1 MTRDCLFAGR
11 FAIIAGLA
19 VGLAAGSASAQE
31 SKRELGAH
39 EHGHGTFNVAIDGK
53 TVAIELIAPGADIVG
68 FEHTPK
74 TDEQKAKL
82 AAAKAAL
89 EKIET
94 VLELPGAAGCKV
106 AKAEV
111 EAPYTEE
118 KAAKDSHGHGHG
130 HDDHGKKAG
139 KDDDGEAHSEFH
151 ATYELTCSAPDALG
165 QLKFAYFESFKGA
178 EELAVT
184 VVTPKGQKA
193 FEATRAK
200 SEVRLDGLV

>member
-19 VGLAAGSASAQE
+19 VGLAASSAGAGDGH
-31 SKRELGAH
+31 RELGAH

-68 FEHTPK
+68 FEHAPK
-74 TDEQKAKL
+74 SDEQKAKL

-106 AKAEV
+106 AKADV
-111 EAPYTEE
+111 EAPHADE
-118 KAAKDSHGHGHG
+118 KAAKDGHGHGHG
-130 HDDHGKKAG
+130 HDHGKKAG
-139 KDDDGEAHSEFH
+139 KDDHGEVHSEFH
-151 ATYELTCSAPDALG
+151 ATYELTCSAPDAFG
-165 QLKFAYFESFKGA
+165 QLKFTYFDSFKGA
-178 EELAVT
+178 EELDVT
-184 VVTPKGQKA
+184 VVSPKGQKA

-200 SEVRLDGLV
+200 PEVRLDGLV

>member
-19 VGLAAGSASAQE
+19 IGLAAGSAAAGDGH
-31 SKRELGAH
+31 RELGAH

-68 FEHTPK
+68 FEHAPK

-82 AAAKAAL
+82 AAAKSAL
-89 EKIET
+89 KKIET
-94 VLELPGAAGCKV
+94 VLELPSAAGCKA
-106 AKAEV
+106 AKADV
-111 EAPYTEE
+111 EAPHADE
-118 KAAKDSHGHGHG
+118 KAAKDGHGHG
-130 HDDHGKKAG
+130 HDHGKKAG
-139 KDDDGEAHSEFH
+139 KDDHGEVHSEFH

-165 QLKFAYFESFKGA
+165 QLTFTYFDSFKGA
-178 EELAVT
+178 EELDVT
-184 VVTPKGQKA
+184 VVSPKGQKA

-200 SEVRLDGLV
+200 PEVRLDGLV

>member
-19 VGLAAGSASAQE
+19 VGLAAGSAAARDGH
-31 SKRELGAH
+31 RELGAH

-68 FEHTPK
+68 FEHAPK

-106 AKAEV
+106 TKADV
-111 EAPYTEE
+111 EAPHADE
-118 KAAKDSHGHGHG
+118 KAAKGGHGHG
-130 HDDHGKKAG
+130 HDHSKKAG
-139 KDDDGEAHSEFH
+139 EDDDGEAHSEFH

-165 QLKFAYFESFKGA
+165 QLKFAYFDSFKGA
-178 EELAVT
+178 EELDVT

-193 FEATRAK
+193 FEATREK
-200 SEVRLDGLV
+200 PELRLDGLV

>member
-19 VGLAAGSASAQE
+19 VGLAAGSVAAEE

-68 FEHTPK
+68 FEHAPK

-94 VLELPGAAGCKV
+94 VLELPSAAGCKA
-106 AKAEV
+106 AKADV
-111 EAPYTEE
+111 EAPHADE
-118 KAAKDSHGHGHG
+118 KAAKGGHGHGHG
-130 HDDHGKKAG
+130 HDHGKKAG
-139 KDDDGEAHSEFH
+139 KDDHGEVHSEFH

-165 QLKFAYFESFKGA
+165 QLTFTYFDSFKGA
-178 EELAVT
+178 EELDVT

-193 FEATRAK
+193 FEATR
-200 SEVRLDGLV
+200 ENPELRLDGLV

>member
-19 VGLAAGSASAQE
+19 VGLAAGSAAARDGH
-31 SKRELGAH
+31 RELGAH

-68 FEHTPK
+68 FEHAPK
-74 TDEQKAKL
+74 TKKQRAKL

-94 VLELPGAAGCKV
+94 VLALPGAAGCKV
-106 AKAEV
+106 TKAEV
-111 EAPYTEE
+111 EAPHSDSE
-118 KAAKDSHGHGHG
+118 AAKDGHAHGHGHG
-130 HDDHGKKAG
+130 KKAD
-139 KDDDGEAHSEFH
+139 KEDHGEAHSEFH
-151 ATYELTCSAPDALG
+151 ATYELTCSAPDAIGKLN
-165 QLKFAYFESFKGA
+165 LAYFESFKGA
-178 EELAVT
+178 KELDVT

-200 SEVRLDGLV
+200 PEVRLDGLV

>member
-19 VGLAAGSASAQE
+19 VGLAAGSAAARDGH
-31 SKRELGAH
+31 RELGAH

-68 FEHTPK
+68 FEHAPK

-106 AKAEV
+106 TKADV
-111 EAPYTEE
+111 EAPHADE
-118 KAAKDSHGHGHG
+118 KAAKGGHGHG
-130 HDDHGKKAG
+130 HDHSKKAG
-139 KDDDGEAHSEFH
+139 EDDDGEAHSEFH

-165 QLKFAYFESFKGA
+165 QLKFAYFDSFKGA
-178 EELAVT
+178 EELDVT
-184 VVTPKGQKA
+184 VVSPKGQKA

-200 SEVRLDGLV
+200 AEVRLDGLV

>member
-19 VGLAAGSASAQE
+19 VGLAAGSVAAEE

-68 FEHTPK
+68 FEHAPK
-74 TDEQKAKL
+74 SDEQKAKL

-94 VLELPGAAGCKV
+94 VLELPSAAGCKV
-106 AKAEV
+106 AKADV
-111 EAPYTEE
+111 EAPHADE
-118 KAAKDSHGHGHG
+118 KAAKDG
-130 HDDHGKKAG
+130 HGKKAG
-139 KDDDGEAHSEFH
+139 KDDHGEVHSEFH

-165 QLKFAYFESFKGA
+165 QLKFTYFDSFKGA
-178 EELAVT
+178 EELDVT

-200 SEVRLDGLV
+200 PEVRLDGLV

>member
-19 VGLAAGSASAQE
+19 VGLAAGSAAARDGH
-31 SKRELGAH
+31 RELGAH

-68 FEHTPK
+68 FEHAPK

-106 AKAEV
+106 TKADV
-111 EAPYTEE
+111 EAPHADE
-118 KAAKDSHGHGHG
+118 KAAKDGHGHGHG
-130 HDDHGKKAG
+130 KKAE

-165 QLKFAYFESFKGA
+165 QLKFAYFDSFKGA
-178 EELAVT
+178 EELDVT

-193 FEATRAK
+193 FEATREK
-200 SEVRLDGLV
+200 PEVRLDGLV

>member
-1 MTRDCLFAGR
+1 MTRDCLLAGR

-19 VGLAAGSASAQE
+19 VGLAAGSAAAAGE

-68 FEHTPK
+68 FEHAPT

-89 EKIET
+89 KKIET
-94 VLELPGAAGCKV
+94 VLELPSAAGCKV
-106 AKAEV
+106 TKADV
-111 EAPYTEE
+111 EAPHADE
-118 KAAKDSHGHGHG
+118 KAAKDGHGHGHG
-130 HDDHGKKAG
+130 HSHGKKAE
-139 KDDDGEAHSEFH
+139 KDDHGEAHSEFH

-165 QLKFAYFESFKGA
+165 QLKFAYFDSFKGA
-178 EELAVT
+178 EELDVT
-184 VVTPKGQKA
+184 VVSPKGQKA

-200 SEVRLDGLV
+200 PEVRLDGLV

>member
-19 VGLAAGSASAQE
+19 VGLAAGSVAAEE

-68 FEHTPK
+68 FEHAPK

-94 VLELPGAAGCKV
+94 VLELPSAAGCKA
-106 AKAEV
+106 AKADV
-111 EAPYTEE
+111 EAPHADE
-118 KAAKDSHGHGHG
+118 KTAKGGHGHG
-130 HDDHGKKAG
+130 HDHSKKAG
-139 KDDDGEAHSEFH
+139 KDDHGEAHSEFH

-165 QLKFAYFESFKGA
+165 QLKFTYFDSFKGA
-178 EELAVT
+178 EELDVT

-193 FEATRAK
+193 FEATREK
-200 SEVRLDGLV
+200 PEVRLDGLV

>member
-19 VGLAAGSASAQE
+19 VGLAAGSVAAEE

-68 FEHTPK
+68 FEHAPK

-106 AKAEV
+106 TKADV
-111 EAPYTEE
+111 EAPHADE
-118 KAAKDSHGHGHG
+118 KAAKGGHGHG
-130 HDDHGKKAG
+130 HDHSKKAG
-139 KDDDGEAHSEFH
+139 EDDDGEAHSEFH

-165 QLKFAYFESFKGA
+165 QLKFAYFDSFKGA
-178 EELAVT
+178 EELDVT

-193 FEATRAK
+193 YEATREK
-200 SEVRLDGLV
+200 PELRLDGLV

>member
-31 SKRELGAH
+31 SKRELGSH

-89 EKIET
+89 EKIEP
-94 VLELPGAAGCKV
+94 VLELPGAAG
-106 AKAEV
+106 
-111 EAPYTEE
+111 
-118 KAAKDSHGHGHG
+118 
-130 HDDHGKKAG
+130 
-139 KDDDGEAHSEFH
+139 
-151 ATYELTCSAPDALG
+151 
-165 QLKFAYFESFKGA
+165 
-178 EELAVT
+178 
-184 VVTPKGQKA
+184 
-193 FEATRAK
+193 
-200 SEVRLDGLV
+200 